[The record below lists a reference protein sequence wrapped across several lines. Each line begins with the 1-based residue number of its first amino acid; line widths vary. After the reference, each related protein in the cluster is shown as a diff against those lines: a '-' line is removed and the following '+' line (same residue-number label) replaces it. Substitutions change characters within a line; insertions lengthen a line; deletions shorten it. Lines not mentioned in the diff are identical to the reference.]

1 MSQNEKIGVWAMTAW
16 LRCRWDIGMFSDE
29 VAVTYPAGAGPGYWQ
44 KSVFVPSTC
53 VRKESENQGKV
64 KVMIIMKEGQRF
76 AVLPSSQR
84 DIVTPA
90 EADISHQ

>member
-1 MSQNEKIGVWAMTAW
+1 MSENERIGGKAMTAW
-16 LRCRWDIGMFSDE
+16 LRCRLDMGMFSDE
-29 VAVTYPAGAGPGYWQ
+29 VAVTYPAAAEPGYWQ

-53 VRKESENQGKV
+53 VRKESGNTGKV
-64 KVMIIMKEGQRF
+64 KVVIIVKEGQRF

-90 EADISHQ
+90 EADITQR